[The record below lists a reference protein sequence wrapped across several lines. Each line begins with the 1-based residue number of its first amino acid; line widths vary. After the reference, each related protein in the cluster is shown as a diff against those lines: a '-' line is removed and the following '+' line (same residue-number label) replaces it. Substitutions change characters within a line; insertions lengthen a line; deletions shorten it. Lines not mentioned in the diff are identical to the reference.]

1 MPADDPTQHP
11 SDTSEDLP
19 SFDQERFYRLLAT
32 RDFGRPLLHYPSVT
46 STNDVA
52 RAAAEGGAPSGT
64 VVVADQQTAGRG
76 RLARVWFSPPGQGLW
91 TTVLVRPGAG
101 RPGLLT
107 WLTPL
112 AGVAAALTIRKR
124 CGVPVMLKW
133 PNDLM
138 VGGRKLGGILAE
150 SRMEPGPTCRYA
162 IIGLGLN
169 VRQSAADFPAELA
182 GRATS
187 LAMEG
192 AKNARTGGSGVGGHA
207 AGDGVVDGGRDRAD
221 LLAAILNRLEE
232 EYLALV
238 NQGAEGLLCRYRM
251 LCSTV
256 GQTVTARLGE
266 RTLEGLATG
275 IGPDGSLLLLPTGS
289 AEEIAIPAGEVTI
302 RPKSGRPSE

>member
-11 SDTSEDLP
+11 SDTSEALP

-107 WLTPL
+107 RLTPL
-112 AGVAAALTIRKR
+112 AGVAAALAIRKR
-124 CGVPVMLKW
+124 CGVPVTLKW

-169 VRQSAADFPAELA
+169 VRQSAADFPAELV

-192 AKNARTGGSGVGGHA
+192 ARNARAGAGAGGGAGG
-207 AGDGVVDGGRDRAD
+207 GGGGGGAPDRAD